1 LRAIPV
7 HEVERV
13 GNRPFDLTLRPV
25 KPRPYERNPPT
36 HWRPAQAIPNRKAT
50 KAAAALALM
59 RRIIAQE
66 AASSESANWPIA
78 VAPPFLG
85 DLWQVTMLF
94 ALGTALVLRLWPRVG
109 DAWGAVNTRL
119 HFRGEG

>member
-66 AASSESANWPIA
+66 AASSESANWPIGLHSA
-78 VAPPFLG
+78 EENANLLKHPRLDHPEP
-85 DLWQVTMLF
+85 VTRGASGRLF
-94 ALGTALVLRLWPRVG
+94 RCRAG
-109 DAWGAVNTRL
+109 
-119 HFRGEG
+119 